1 MADIVPIQNS
11 SGEAKIRSPWAV
23 AIFSFITIGIYFV
36 FWWYFINREMRDL
49 GEGTGNQEELGD
61 SPGTSVLAV
70 TLGALVIV
78 PALVSLFRGTQRVQ
92 AAGRVV
98 GRPDTLNGWIA
109 LILYLLLFPA
119 FAAYLQSDLNNT
131 WAAQSG
137 SATESLG
144 ELPGDSA
151 ATPPPPPPPPPP
163 AQETPGQP
171 GSQA

>member
-1 MADIVPIQNS
+1 MAETVAIRNS

-23 AIFSFITIGIYFV
+23 AIFSIITIGIYFV

-49 GEGTGNQEELGD
+49 GEATGRTEELGE

-78 PALVSLFRGTQRVQ
+78 PALVSLYRGTQRVQ
-92 AAGRVV
+92 AASRAV

-131 WAAQSG
+131 WAVQSG
-137 SATESLG
+137 AG
-144 ELPGDSA
+144 QGALPGEATAETA
-151 ATPPPPPPPPPP
+151 AAPP
-163 AQETPGQP
+163 AEQTPEQP
-171 GSQA
+171 GSHT

>member
-1 MADIVPIQNS
+1 MAESVPIGNGPS
-11 SGEAKIRSPWAV
+11 EAKLRSPWAV
-23 AIFSFITIGIYFV
+23 AIFSVITIGIYFI

-49 GEGTGNQEELGD
+49 GESTGRGEELGD

-78 PALVSLFRGTQRVQ
+78 PALVSLYRGTQRVQ
-92 AAGRVV
+92 AASRAV

-131 WAAQSG
+131 WLTQSGARQPAGAPSEGAAAQ
-137 SATESLG
+137 
-144 ELPGDSA
+144 
-151 ATPPPPPPPPPP
+151 PPPPPP
-163 AQETPGQP
+163 AAESGAVSDQT
-171 GSQA
+171 